1 MSESKFHVSVVTS
14 DGAGLV
20 TKAKSTKD
28 GVYLYKAIYIPVS
41 FNRSKAA
48 NLNYFDFLNE
58 FGSFVPESSNISAV
72 LSTNSGDGKAGNVFI
87 QCSNSSPDEYI
98 VKSVVILGCLY
109 SEREA
114 PNPVIF
120 AVLSDDNACFRCGGN
135 PLDLSLT
142 LPVSNNMIFLYGENT
157 MPGIDLSGYITQSDL
172 EGKQETS
179 VIDRDGSYSVVQGG
193 FYHHIKNEVSQAEF
207 SIMKE
212 NVPVSVELNNNN
224 LVIITQNGNKYT
236 LSGTVTKSNVFDPV
250 DFTAYTNHNNPGVNS
265 SLNGNSGSSPDQ
277 KYKLNDANGNYIAYN
292 DALTYTVKGVYKAD
306 DTEVTTTGRYILAK
320 STDNYL
326 CIAKINDGYSWSA
339 ARIEYTAE

>member
-1 MSESKFHVSVVTS
+1 MSESKFHVSVVTT

-20 TKAKSTKD
+20 RKAKSTKD
-28 GVYLYKAIYIPVS
+28 GVYLYKAVYIPVS

-72 LSTNSGDGKAGNVFI
+72 LSTNSGDGKSGNVFI

-109 SEREA
+109 SERES

-135 PLDLSLT
+135 GLELSLT
-142 LPVSNNMIFLYGENT
+142 LPVS
-157 MPGIDLSGYITQSDL
+157 
-172 EGKQETS
+172 
-179 VIDRDGSYSVVQGG
+179 
-193 FYHHIKNEVSQAEF
+193 IKNEVSQAEF

-224 LVIITQNGNKYT
+224 FVIVTQNGDKYT

-326 CIAKINDGYSWSA
+326 CIAKINDGYGWSA
-339 ARIEYTAE
+339 ARIEYTAEE